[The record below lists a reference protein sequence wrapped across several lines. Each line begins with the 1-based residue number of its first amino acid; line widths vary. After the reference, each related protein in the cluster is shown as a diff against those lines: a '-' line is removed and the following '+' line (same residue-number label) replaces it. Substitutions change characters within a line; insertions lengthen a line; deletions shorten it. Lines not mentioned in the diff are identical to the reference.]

1 MIGLSNS
8 RLRSCVRAF
17 SRLSCVLVPI
27 AVAALGTMF
36 AWVTMQGAT
45 DVCAL
50 LDLNIS
56 AGDLAAL
63 LISL

>member
-1 MIGLSNS
+1 
-8 RLRSCVRAF
+8 
-17 SRLSCVLVPI
+17 
-27 AVAALGTMF
+27 MF